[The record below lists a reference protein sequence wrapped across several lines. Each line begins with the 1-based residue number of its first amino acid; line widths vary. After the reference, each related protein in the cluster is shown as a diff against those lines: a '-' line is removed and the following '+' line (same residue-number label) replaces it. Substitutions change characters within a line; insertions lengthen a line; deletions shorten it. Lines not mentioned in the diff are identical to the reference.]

1 MTKRF
6 VGLPLII
13 AAVLLAASGLFPT
26 LGSAQGGSP
35 EPYTVE
41 AGPYRLAIVT
51 DPSRLSLGSV
61 RLKISVLSS
70 QHTDPVPDAKVVIR
84 ARHQTD
90 GIEGWANALNT
101 PSTPESYQ
109 ARVELEGPGTW
120 LLSIDVASSLGRV
133 EVEIPSVTVPEPR
146 KTTSGALVFV
156 GVLVVLLL
164 GAGYVTWTIRRSQR
178 RRQAAD
184 ER

>member
-1 MTKRF
+1 M
-6 VGLPLII
+6 GLPLII
-13 AAVLLAASGLFPT
+13 VAVLLAASGFFPG
-26 LGSAQGGSP
+26 LGLAQGGDP
-35 EPYTVE
+35 EPYTVQ

-61 RLKISVLSS
+61 QLNITVQSS
-70 QHTDPVPDAKVVIR
+70 ESAGPVPDAKVVIR

-101 PSTPESYQ
+101 PSAPESYQ
-109 ARVELEGPGTW
+109 ARMELEGPGTW
-120 LLSIDVASSLGRV
+120 LMSIDVASSLGRV
-133 EVEIPSVTVPEPR
+133 EVEIASVTVPVPR

-164 GAGYVTWTIRRSQR
+164 GAGYMTWTIRRSQR
-178 RRQAAD
+178 QRQAAD

>member
-13 AAVLLAASGLFPT
+13 VAVLLAASGFFPT
-26 LGSAQGGSP
+26 LGSAQGGGP
-35 EPYTVE
+35 EPFTVA

-51 DPSRLSLGSV
+51 DPSILSLGSV
-61 RLKISVLSS
+61 RLTIRVESS
-70 QHTDPVPDAKVVIR
+70 EDAGPVPDAKVVIR

-90 GIEGWANALNT
+90 GTVGWANALNT
-101 PSTPESYQ
+101 PSIPESYH
-109 ARVELEGPGTW
+109 ARMELEGPGTW
-120 LLSIDVASSLGRV
+120 LLSIDVTSSLGRV

-146 KTTSGALVFV
+146 RTTSGGLVFV
-156 GVLVVLLL
+156 GVLLVLLL
-164 GAGYVTWTIRRSQR
+164 GAGYVTWTIRQSQR

-184 ER
+184 EP